1 MKIYSAIFP
10 FSIEKAKR
18 ITEGKDEGKIVTRN
32 GLGVRILCFDALGD
46 YNIVALIKMSPKKED
61 VETFK
66 DDGSCFEDESEYD
79 LLIELPIPAKINMG
93 GLKPFDKVL
102 VRDYYGSMWRANF
115 FSHMTG
121 DKSLPF
127 SCGGFE
133 WRYCIP
139 YEGNEHL
146 LGTTNDPE

>member
-1 MKIYSAIFP
+1 MEKYSSIFP
-10 FSIEKAKR
+10 FSLEKAKR
-18 ITEGKDEGKIVTRN
+18 ITEGKDEGKIVTRK
-32 GLGVRILCFDALGD
+32 GEDVRILCFDALIE
-46 YNIVALIKMSPKKED
+46 YNIVALIKRTDDKECI
-61 VETFK
+61 ETYK
-66 DDGSCFEDESEYD
+66 DNGFCYECECEDD
-79 LLIELPIPAKINMG
+79 LLIEIPIPAKINMG

-102 VRDYYGSMWRANF
+102 VRDYYGSKWRANF

-121 DKSLPF
+121 AKSLPF